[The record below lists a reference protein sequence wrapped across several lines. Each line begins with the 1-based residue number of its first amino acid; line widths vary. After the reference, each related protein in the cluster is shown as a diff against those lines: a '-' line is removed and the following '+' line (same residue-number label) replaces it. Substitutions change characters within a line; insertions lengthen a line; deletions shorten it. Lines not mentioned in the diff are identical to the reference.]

1 MKHGKKRRR
10 SSNAKLMMR
19 KIDYGNKIMRIAA
32 MNRELRRKGVLA
44 NESGK
49 IES

>member
-19 KIDYGNKIMRIAA
+19 QMDYGNKIMRIAA
-32 MNRELRRKGVLA
+32 INRELRRKGEAA
-44 NESGK
+44 NGSGK
-49 IES
+49 PEN